1 MYNRIVITG
10 GSGFLGSYLRNRFAK
25 TDCQIIN
32 LDKSEGYDI
41 TKKQSFDALG
51 SFDCIIHLAA
61 ETFVPES
68 WTRPYDFYNLNING
82 TLNVL
87 EAAKKHNA
95 KTILLSSYLYGE
107 PDYLPIDELH
117 PLKPHNPY
125 AHSKFLC
132 EKLAQAYYT
141 DFNTPIVILRPFNIY
156 GIGQNKHFIIPEIVN
171 QLFTGKVKLKDP
183 RPKRDF
189 IHVVDVA
196 EVIYNIAFT
205 DIKGFEI
212 FNIGSGKSHSI
223 EDIIKY
229 FKFLAKIPFEVSFTN
244 EFRPNE
250 VLDCI
255 ADISKIK
262 TKLDWQPKISLE
274 SGLMELYNNKILY
287 NE

>member
-1 MYNRIVITG
+1 
-10 GSGFLGSYLRNRFAK
+10 
-25 TDCQIIN
+25 
-32 LDKSEGYDI
+32 
-41 TKKQSFDALG
+41 
-51 SFDCIIHLAA
+51 
-61 ETFVPES
+61 
-68 WTRPYDFYNLNING
+68 
-82 TLNVL
+82 
-87 EAAKKHNA
+87 
-95 KTILLSSYLYGE
+95 
-107 PDYLPIDELH
+107 
-117 PLKPHNPY
+117 
-125 AHSKFLC
+125 LC

-196 EVIYNIAFT
+196 EAIYNIAFS

-250 VLDCI
+250 VLDCV